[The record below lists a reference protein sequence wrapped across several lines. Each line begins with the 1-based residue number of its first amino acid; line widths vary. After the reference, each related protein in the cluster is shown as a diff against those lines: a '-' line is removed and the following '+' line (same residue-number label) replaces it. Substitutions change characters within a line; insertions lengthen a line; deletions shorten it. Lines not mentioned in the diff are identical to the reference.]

1 MKKTFPGAAG
11 GRWQRRGRGI
21 PPARSPAR
29 TRRATWPGTQPIKL
43 VVPFT
48 AGSGTDIVAR
58 LVAEKLGPALG
69 TSVIVDN
76 KPGAGGTL
84 GAALTAKAPADGY
97 TLLVH
102 SAGHLV
108 NPWIYKGLSYDTLKD
123 FTGITPMASLP
134 NVLVTAPS
142 HFADV
147 KDLVAKAKAKPGG
160 LNYGSAG
167 NGSATHMN
175 AEVFRLAAGLDAQ
188 HVPFRGT
195 PEAMTEVMAGRV
207 DWFFAPMVSALP
219 LIQSGK
225 LQALAVGT
233 GKRSSALPK
242 CADDG
247 RGRRAGLGVPV
258 LGRPVRAREDAA
270 AGGRAPAG
278 RGREDHGVARAEGA
292 AREARRRA
300 LHDAVG
306 AVQQVHRRRDGQGA
320 AGGEGRQHQG
330 RLTWPARSSPWAALA
345 ASLPA
350 ARCRAGAT
358 GRPRRHQRE
367 DRHARRRR
375 CHRAGAGRARRPHR
389 GRRQRRADARAL
401 GPR

>member
-1 MKKTFPGAAG
+1 MKKTFNPSRRQALATAAALAACAFGGAHA
-11 GRWQRRGRGI
+11 QS
-21 PPARSPAR
+21 A
-29 TRRATWPGTQPIKL
+29 WPGTQPIKL

-69 TSVIVDN
+69 TSAVVDN

-84 GAALTAKAPADGY
+84 GAAITAKAPADGY

-142 HFADV
+142 HFTNV
-147 KDLVAKAKAKPGG
+147 QDLVTKAKAKPGSF
-160 LNYGSAG
+160 NYGSAG

-175 AEVFRLAAGLDAQ
+175 AEVFRLAAGVDAQ

-219 LIQSGK
+219 LIKSGK

-233 GKRSSALPK
+233 AKRSPALPD
-242 CADDG
+242 APTTVE
-247 RGRRAGLGVPV
+247 AGVPGSEYLFWV
-258 LGRPVRAREDAA
+258 GLF
-270 AGGRAPAG
+270 APAKTPQPVVD
-278 RGREDHGVARAEGA
+278 RLQAEVAKIMASPELKERLDKLGAEPFTMPSA
-292 AREARRRA
+292 QFNKFIADETAKA
-300 LHDAVG
+300 
-306 AVQQVHRRRDGQGA
+306 QQVVK
-320 AGGEGRQHQG
+320 
-330 RLTWPARSSPWAALA
+330 A
-345 ASLPA
+345 ASIKV
-350 ARCRAGAT
+350 
-358 GRPRRHQRE
+358 
-367 DRHARRRR
+367 D
-375 CHRAGAGRARRPHR
+375 
-389 GRRQRRADARAL
+389 
-401 GPR
+401 